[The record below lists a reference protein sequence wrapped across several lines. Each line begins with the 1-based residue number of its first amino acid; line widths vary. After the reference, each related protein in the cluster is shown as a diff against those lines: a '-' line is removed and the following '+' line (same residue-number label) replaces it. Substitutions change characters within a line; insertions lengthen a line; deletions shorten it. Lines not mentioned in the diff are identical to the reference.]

1 MDLYNFLYEHF
12 SYTVL
17 FIWSIFE
24 GEIGLTLAGLFA
36 RKNLLNFQYVL
47 IIAIIG
53 ATIGDT
59 ILFIFGYFSKKKAEH
74 LLKKDGKRVKKIE
87 NWFKKYGS
95 IIIIF
100 ERFIYGT
107 HIPAL
112 LILGTS
118 GYSFLKFLLLD
129 IIGVI
134 LWAVTFTTL
143 GFYFGQNAIDI
154 LVFIQ
159 HHLSVVIF
167 LLFFFFILY
176 SLKNT
181 VNAN

>member
-17 FIWSIFE
+17 FIWSVFE

-36 RKNLLNFQYVL
+36 HKGLLEFSYVVL
-47 IIAIIG
+47 ISISG
-53 ATIGDT
+53 ALIGDT
-59 ILFIFGYFSKKKAEH
+59 ILFLLGYFSKQKAEY
-74 LLKKDGKRVKKIE
+74 LLKPYKHRVKKIE
-87 NWFKKYGS
+87 RLFKKYGGL
-95 IIIIF
+95 IIIF

-112 LILGTS
+112 LILGGS
-118 GYSFLKFLLLD
+118 GYSFMKFLILD
-129 IIGVI
+129 LIGVSI
-134 LWAVTFTTL
+134 WAVTFTTL
-143 GFYFGQNAIDI
+143 GFYFGQSAIDI

-167 LLFFFFILY
+167 LFFFIFFIY

-181 VNAN
+181 INAN